1 MKTNKDFTGNTV
13 VITGSSRGI
22 GKAIAISYAKHNAN
36 VVINYN
42 KNKSAALETY
52 NLIKK
57 FNKNVILVK
66 ANVTK
71 RLEIRNLFKKTI
83 KTFKRIDIL
92 INNAG
97 INKRSFFE
105 DITEKDWD
113 LILNYNLKSVFL
125 CCQEVFPLMK
135 KNGGKII
142 NISSAASLY
151 HGPKTVHYAVSK
163 AGVNSLTKVLARYG
177 APHKILINAIAPGI
191 ILTDQT
197 RSEINS
203 SNGDVYL
210 NMTLLKS
217 YGEQSDIS
225 NACLYLSSS
234 DQNYITGEIL
244 NISGGAYL

>member
-1 MKTNKDFTGNTV
+1 MNQDYEGCTV

-22 GKAIAISYAKHNAN
+22 GKAIAIAYAKHKAN

-42 KNKSAALETY
+42 KNKSSALETY

-57 FNKNVILVK
+57 FNKNIILVK

-71 RLEIRNLFKKTI
+71 KLEIKNLFKKTI
-83 KTFKRIDIL
+83 KKFNKIDIL
-92 INNAG
+92 VNNAG

-105 DITEKDWD
+105 DIKEKDWD

-135 KNGGKII
+135 KNGGNII

-197 RSEINS
+197 KSEINS
-203 SNGDVYL
+203 SSGDVYL
-210 NMTLLKS
+210 DMTLLKT
-217 YGEQSDIS
+217 YGEQSDVS
-225 NACLYLSSS
+225 NACLYLSSKE
-234 DQNYITGEIL
+234 QKYITGQIL
-244 NISGGAYL
+244 NISGGAFL